1 MPAAR
6 LIVSFFLSLALA
18 SGAWAG
24 AVSVVPEAALA
35 RIGVPALILGNP
47 LSAPPALTSALQ
59 TQTLAVTALPPAM
72 VAPYLIQQAASSVLV
87 ERAAAKI
94 IAGKLENPEASGP
107 GAAQLAQ
114 AAKRDPA
121 LAGWFDGAKPGLE
134 LDELALKR
142 GAWRRGEEK
151 LDRLGQGEFGFV
163 DVHPSI
169 DGAVVKTV
177 EHSASILMMSSQSP
191 ETTAAGEKESADLL
205 SSVDAGPR
213 HFGSAIHA
221 GRLVSVRERVY
232 GETLENLFLNARF
245 GAEEQ
250 ALVTDLLARMAQQG
264 VMTNDLRPA
273 NIMLGRT
280 LLDPRRRAYVVDG
293 GSRASFPEGFD
304 ADARFSHLLNAQI
317 VLRGR
322 FDQHVGFVEYTKSLA
337 QMMAEGRERAARV
350 TRWQKFKGFLKDF
363 AAAAVP

>member
-1 MPAAR
+1 MVGALR
-6 LIVSFFLSLALA
+6 LFTSSFLALA
-18 SGAWAG
+18 LAAGAWASP
-24 AVSVVPEAALA
+24 VSVVPEAALA

-47 LSAPPALTSALQ
+47 LSAPAALTSALQ
-59 TQTLAVTALPPAM
+59 AQTLAVTALPPAL
-72 VAPYLIQQAASSVLV
+72 VAPYLIEQAASPALV

-94 IAGKLENPEASGP
+94 VAARVENPAPET
-107 GAAQLAQ
+107 AALAES
-114 AAKRDPA
+114 AKTDPA

-134 LDELALKR
+134 VGELALKR

-177 EHSASILMMSSQSP
+177 EHSASILMMSSQRP
-191 ETTAAGEKESADLL
+191 ETTAAMEKESADLL

-232 GETLENLFLNARF
+232 GETLESMFLHARF

-250 ALVTDLLARMAQQG
+250 ALVMDLLARMSEQG

-280 LLDPRRRAYVVDG
+280 MLDARRRAWVVDG
-293 GSRASFPEGFD
+293 GSRVSFPEGFD
-304 ADARFSHLLNAQI
+304 ADARLSHLLHAQI

-322 FDQHVGFVEYTKSLA
+322 FDANVGFVEYTKSLA
-337 QMMAEGRERAARV
+337 QMMEAGRERASRI
-350 TRWQKFKGFLKDF
+350 TRWQKFKGFWKDF